1 MQVVCRA
8 ALFRVRPRPI
18 IEMRLNYD
26 SHYYSQYAPHTAA
39 TTFNTSQSVNALIG
53 PDFRRDFD
61 VKGIIWLCVG
71 KLLLL
76 CEN

>member
-39 TTFNTSQSVNALIG
+39 TTFNTSQSVNPLIG

-61 VKGIIWLCVG
+61 VKGWLCVG